1 MTSHDF
7 QTCLSKSHAAEDW
20 PVWET
25 IYRRAFPDF
34 AAMINH
40 RQDGWHQRQGIDRS
54 VVLTNS
60 KQILIDEKARGRNAK
75 TGKVYDDIALE
86 YWSDEQRR
94 IPGWVCKPLMAD
106 YIAYA
111 ILPLGR
117 CYILPVLQLQEAWR
131 RNGDSWVRSYP
142 PIIAENATWTTVSVG
157 VPPAVLFPAIGDCL
171 RVKFEPQEYE
181 DGGQ

>member
-1 MTSHDF
+1 MTVHDF
-7 QTCLSKSHAAEDW
+7 STSLAKSHAAEDW

-34 AAMINH
+34 AAMVNH

-54 VVLTNS
+54 VVLANS
-60 KQILIDEKARGRNAK
+60 KQVLIDEKVRGRNAK
-75 TGKVYDDIALE
+75 TGKVYEDVALE
-86 YWSDEQRR
+86 YWSNEQRQ

-117 CYILPVLQLQEAWR
+117 CYLMPVIQLQEAWR
-131 RNGDSWVRSYP
+131 RHKDVWLRNH
-142 PIIAENATWTTVSVG
+142 PIIRAENAGWTTVSVG
-157 VPPAVLFPAIGDCL
+157 VPVDVVFPAIGACL
-171 RVKFEPQEYE
+171 RVEFDPQEQE
-181 DGGQ
+181 DKP

>member
-1 MTSHDF
+1 MTPHDF
-7 QTCLSKSHAAEDW
+7 QTCLAKSHAAEDW

-25 IYRRAFPDF
+25 IYRQAFPDF
-34 AAMINH
+34 AAMVNH

-54 VVLTNS
+54 VILTNS
-60 KQILIDEKARGRNAK
+60 KHLLIDEKARGRNAK

-94 IPGWVCKPLMAD
+94 VPGWVCKSLMAD

-131 RNGDSWVRSYP
+131 RNGDSWVRTYP
-142 PIIAENATWTTVSVG
+142 PIIAENTNWTTVSVG
-157 VPPAVLFPAIGDCL
+157 VPPGVLFPAIGDCL

-181 DGGQ
+181 DGLL